1 VEANGHAGGIWVLTS
16 GGNFSVST
24 VDVMAQCATV
34 EVKTGSQ
41 AWFISLVYASPIPS
55 LRYQLWDRLT
65 SVRAMVNG
73 P

>member
-34 EVKTGSQ
+34 EVKTGS
-41 AWFISLVYASPIPS
+41 
-55 LRYQLWDRLT
+55 
-65 SVRAMVNG
+65 
-73 P
+73 